1 MLFLVCAGTSW
12 RAAAQGQPP
21 PADVRRLQMPSQLP
35 PASATFL
42 GGVPSGTVTSEP
54 ITLTIVDAVRRALDH
69 NLGVLTAEQAIG
81 RAEGVRWRALS
92 ELLPT
97 VGGRLMETRQTINLQ
112 AFGLGLGTFGSAFGD
127 IPTIVGP
134 FNVFDARVTVSQSLL
149 DIGARNA
156 ARSELH
162 NLDATRSTYHQAR
175 NFVVHVA
182 GTLYIQAL
190 AALARA
196 DAARVQ
202 QDSAQTL
209 HQQAVD
215 LKQGGLVAGIDVL
228 RAEVELHTLTQRA
241 TAAANDLDKAKLQLA
256 RAIGLPLGQA
266 FILDP
271 DIPELPDPD
280 ITLDHAVERAY
291 RTRPDYQAALDRIKA
306 AEAARDAVAGDR
318 LPSVR
323 VNADYGDIGLSPAD
337 SHGTYT
343 ISGVVNV
350 PVFQGGRLKGRM
362 LEAEA
367 DLRNRRS
374 EADDLKAS
382 IYYDI
387 RAAFLDLQATTEQL
401 QVATKARDLAAQ
413 QLTQARDRFAAGV
426 GSNIEV
432 VQAQEAVAL
441 ASEQYIAARYG
452 YDLAKGALV
461 RGTGSTEDLL
471 RQLLGGTR

>member
-1 MLFLVCAGTSW
+1 MLFLLGAGVPW
-12 RAAAQGQPP
+12 RAAAQGRAPQTDAP
-21 PADVRRLQMPSQLP
+21 RLQMPSQPP
-35 PASATFL
+35 PASPTFL

-54 ITLTIVDAVRRALDH
+54 FTLTVLDAIRRALDH
-69 NLGVLTAEQAIG
+69 NLGVLTADQAIG
-81 RAEGVRWRALS
+81 RATGARWRALS
-92 ELLPT
+92 ELLPN
-97 VGGRLMETRQTINLQ
+97 VGGRVMETRQTINLQ
-112 AFGLGLGTFGSAFGD
+112 AFGFGSFGSAFGE

-134 FNVFDARVTVSQSLL
+134 FNVFDARVTVSQPLL
-149 DIGARNA
+149 DVGAYKAAQSESNNLEA
-156 ARSELH
+156 ARS
-162 NLDATRSTYHQAR
+162 TYRHAR

-190 AALARA
+190 AALARME
-196 DAARVQ
+196 AARVQ
-202 QDSAQTL
+202 QETAQTL
-209 HQQAVD
+209 HRQAID

-228 RAEVELHTLTQRA
+228 RAEVELNTLTQRA

-256 RAIGLPLGQA
+256 RAIGLPLGQG
-266 FILDP
+266 FTLDP
-271 DIPELPDPD
+271 NVPELPYPD
-280 ITLDHAVERAY
+280 TTLDQAVDRAY
-291 RTRPDYQAALDRIKA
+291 RTRPDYQAALERIKA
-306 AEAARDAVAGDR
+306 AEAARAAVIGDR
-318 LPSVR
+318 LPSIR
-323 VNADYGDIGLSPAD
+323 VNADYGDIGLSPSD
-337 SHGTYT
+337 SRATYT

-350 PVFQGGRLKGRM
+350 PVFQGGRLHGRM

-367 DLRNRRS
+367 DLQNRRS
-374 EADDLKAS
+374 EAEDLKAS
-382 IYYDI
+382 IYYEI

-461 RGTGSTEDLL
+461 RGTGSTDEIL
-471 RQLLGGTR
+471 RQLLGGAR

>member
-1 MLFLVCAGTSW
+1 M
-12 RAAAQGQPP
+12 
-21 PADVRRLQMPSQLP
+21 
-35 PASATFL
+35 
-42 GGVPSGTVTSEP
+42 
-54 ITLTIVDAVRRALDH
+54 
-69 NLGVLTAEQAIG
+69 
-81 RAEGVRWRALS
+81 
-92 ELLPT
+92 
-97 VGGRLMETRQTINLQ
+97 
-112 AFGLGLGTFGSAFGD
+112 
-127 IPTIVGP
+127 
-134 FNVFDARVTVSQSLL
+134 
-149 DIGARNA
+149 
-156 ARSELH
+156 
-162 NLDATRSTYHQAR
+162 
-175 NFVVHVA
+175 HVA

-202 QDSAQTL
+202 QDTAQTL

-266 FILDP
+266 FTLDP

-306 AEAARDAVAGDR
+306 AEAARNAVVGDR

-350 PVFQGGRLKGRM
+350 PVFQGGRLHGRM
-362 LEAEA
+362 LETEA

-452 YDLAKGALV
+452 YDLAKGAVV

-471 RQLLGGTR
+471 RQLLGGVR

>member
-1 MLFLVCAGTSW
+1 MV
-12 RAAAQGQPP
+12 
-21 PADVRRLQMPSQLP
+21 
-35 PASATFL
+35 
-42 GGVPSGTVTSEP
+42 
-54 ITLTIVDAVRRALDH
+54 ALD
-69 NLGVLTAEQAIG
+69 
-81 RAEGVRWRALS
+81 
-92 ELLPT
+92 
-97 VGGRLMETRQTINLQ
+97 
-112 AFGLGLGTFGSAFGD
+112 
-127 IPTIVGP
+127 
-134 FNVFDARVTVSQSLL
+134 
-149 DIGARNA
+149 
-156 ARSELH
+156 
-162 NLDATRSTYHQAR
+162 
-175 NFVVHVA
+175 
-182 GTLYIQAL
+182 
-190 AALARA
+190 
-196 DAARVQ
+196 
-202 QDSAQTL
+202 QDTAQTL

-266 FILDP
+266 FTLDP

-306 AEAARDAVAGDR
+306 AEAARNAVVGDR

-350 PVFQGGRLKGRM
+350 PVFQGGRLHGRM

-387 RAAFLDLQATTEQL
+387 RAAFLDVQATTEQL

-461 RGTGSTEDLL
+461 RGTGSTDDLL
-471 RQLLGGTR
+471 RQLLGGTRR